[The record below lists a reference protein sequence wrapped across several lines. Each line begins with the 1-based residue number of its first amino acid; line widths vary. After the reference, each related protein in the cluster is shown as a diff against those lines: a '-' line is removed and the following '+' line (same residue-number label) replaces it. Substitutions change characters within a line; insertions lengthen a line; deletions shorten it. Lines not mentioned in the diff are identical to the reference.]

1 MKQKVEKSSLKG
13 YSDQT
18 DGKLS
23 IRRQRYFSDSFKK
36 EKVQDLIEKRISIKE
51 ICDLYEVSRASVYK
65 WLYRYSP
72 HYSQKSRQVI
82 EMESE
87 SNKTKF
93 LQTRLAELERII
105 GQKQLEIDFQNKLIE
120 LSSAELGID
129 IKKNFSPSLLN
140 GIDKI
145 EPNGS

>member
-1 MKQKVEKSSLKG
+1 
-13 YSDQT
+13 
-18 DGKLS
+18 
-23 IRRQRYFSDSFKK
+23 
-36 EKVQDLIEKRISIKE
+36 
-51 ICDLYEVSRASVYK
+51 
-65 WLYRYSP
+65 
-72 HYSQKSRQVI
+72 
-82 EMESE
+82 MESE

-129 IKKNFSPSLLN
+129 LKKNFSPSLLN

>member
-1 MKQKVEKSSLKG
+1 MKQKVENRSLEG
-13 YSDQT
+13 YSDQS
-18 DGKLS
+18 DAKLS
-23 IRRQRYFSDSFKK
+23 IRRQRYFSDTFKK

-72 HYSQKSRQVI
+72 HYSQKSRQVVK
-82 EMESE
+82 MGSE

-120 LSSAELGID
+120 L
-129 IKKNFSPSLLN
+129 
-140 GIDKI
+140 
-145 EPNGS
+145 